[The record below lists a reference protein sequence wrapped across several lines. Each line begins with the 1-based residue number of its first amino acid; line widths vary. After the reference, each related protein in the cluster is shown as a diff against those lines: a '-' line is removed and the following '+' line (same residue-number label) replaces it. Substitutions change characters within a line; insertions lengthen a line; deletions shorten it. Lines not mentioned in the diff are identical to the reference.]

1 MKPTRLLF
9 LASILLAIGLLQACS
24 TTSTTSATGAVTK
37 VTVPDKDFTTA
48 IVAAATTAAQT
59 AIPAAVN
66 AYVQTHQP
74 KSALAAAPAV
84 P

>member
-24 TTSTTSATGAVTK
+24 TTVTDTTNTLPDGTK
-37 VTVPDKDFTTA
+37 VTTTVTAKSSDPAA
-48 IVAAATTAAQT
+48 IAAAEQAAATLVPLIET
-59 AIPAAVN
+59 
-66 AYVQTHQP
+66 
-74 KSALAAAPAV
+74 LAKKTPPPAV